1 MAVETDGL
9 IAYWI
14 MPPSKHGPLGFGV
27 TARSLDDALDIIRG
41 MRYEDFLPRDLE
53 ALCIVEGV
61 TVAQLDQW
69 NVVPRMGPIS
79 VRGMWYPFVT
89 IGVPRWADIP

>member
-1 MAVETDGL
+1 MATDGL

-14 MPPSKHGPLGFGV
+14 VPPNKNGPLGFGV
-27 TARSLDDALDIIRG
+27 TARSLNDALEIIRG
-41 MRYEDFLPRDLE
+41 MRYEKFLPCDRA

-69 NVVPRMGPIS
+69 NVVPRMGPIA

-89 IGVPRWADIP
+89 TGVPGRADIQ